1 MARKRGVDLAQVVD
15 AAVAV
20 ADARGLDRL
29 TMAEVAVALGVQ
41 SPSLYSHVE
50 GLAGLRRAMAVEAA
64 RRLGSDIT
72 EAARDRDG
80 VEALRAIAHAYRAF
94 ARRHPSLYAVLLPAP
109 SAESDEEARPAF
121 AAPVRVVAEVLSG
134 LGLPAAEAVPVIR
147 SFRSALHGFVTLE
160 AGGGFGLPAADIDDS
175 FDVLVEVVLAGVVSR
190 SPGAE
195 TAKRRGAPAGDG
207 TPPVAEPTTG
217 AGAGPPRGG

>member
-109 SAESDEEARPAF
+109 SAESDEEARAAF

-160 AGGGFGLPAADIDDS
+160 AGGGFGLAADIDDS

-190 SPGAE
+190 PPGAD
-195 TAKRRGAPAGDG
+195 TAKRRGATAGDG
-207 TPPVAEPTTG
+207 TPPLAEPTTG
-217 AGAGPPRGG
+217 ARAGPPRDG